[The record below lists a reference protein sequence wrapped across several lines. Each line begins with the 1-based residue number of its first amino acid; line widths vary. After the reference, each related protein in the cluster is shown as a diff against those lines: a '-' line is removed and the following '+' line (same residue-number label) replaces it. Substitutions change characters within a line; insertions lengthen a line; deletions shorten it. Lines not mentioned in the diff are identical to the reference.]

1 MIPFRLYEAGSGT
14 VRAKAVGMLTYLL
27 IEKCDHFRPNMKYM
41 LFLPYYPDLEA
52 VNASIRYW

>member
-1 MIPFRLYEAGSGT
+1 
-14 VRAKAVGMLTYLL
+14 MLTYLL

-52 VNASIRYW
+52 VNASIRYCVHRVESWNVRLFLNAWLI